1 MFCDCLKLN
10 SEFNP
15 TIQILLLEI
24 FVNLDNIKGFQ
35 CPSINI
41 VMKRVKSTIYCDS
54 LSNDVEESPIAFLC
68 TSQPLKYYSP
78 SSKRQPIP

>member
-54 LSNDVEESPIAFLC
+54 LSNDVISIMILY
-68 TSQPLKYYSP
+68 L
-78 SSKRQPIP
+78 